1 MVRRSLYS
9 PPDPFSVSPLVTLLP
24 VKGKIAKLDALT
36 SSLYARYEKVK
47 LLQQDAPVSGQGG
60 QKRYVAEASMLK
72 QVLDWLSH
80 QPESTLSQMAGQSV
94 SSTDEE

>member
-9 PPDPFSVSPLVTLLP
+9 PPEPFSVSPLVTLLP
-24 VKGKIAKLDALT
+24 VRGKISKLDALT

-47 LLQQDAPVSGQGG
+47 LLQKDAPATGQGG

-72 QVLDWLSH
+72 QVLDWLSL
-80 QPESTLSQMAGQSV
+80 QPESTLSQTSGQSMA
-94 SSTDEE
+94 SEEE